1 MAENSPIIDNR
12 AERVLAF
19 MVAASI
25 GMSILA
31 LLVVMIASL
40 AGGVDLSVGVWP
52 VVAVLPLVGLPI
64 GLVFMITLFIVSAI
78 RRGRES
84 KDAAK

>member
-1 MAENSPIIDNR
+1 
-12 AERVLAF
+12 

-25 GMSILA
+25 GLSILA
-31 LLVVMIASL
+31 FLAVIIAT
-40 AGGVDLSVGVWP
+40 ATGVTNFGEGVWP
-52 VVAVLPLVGLPI
+52 VIIVLPLVGLPI
-64 GLVFMITLFIVSAI
+64 GLVFMMVLFIVSAI

>member
-1 MAENSPIIDNR
+1 
-12 AERVLAF
+12 

-31 LLVVMIASL
+31 FLAIIIATA
-40 AGGVDLSVGVWP
+40 AGVTNFGEGIWP
-52 VVAVLPLVGLPI
+52 VIIVLPLVGLPI

>member
-1 MAENSPIIDNR
+1 MAENTPIIDNR

-31 LLVVMIASL
+31 FLAIIIATA
-40 AGGVDLSVGVWP
+40 AGVTNFGEGIWP
-52 VVAVLPLVGLPI
+52 VIIVLPLVGLPI

>member
-1 MAENSPIIDNR
+1 MAKDSPIIDNR

-19 MVAASI
+19 MVAAVI
-25 GMSILA
+25 GLSILA
-31 LLVVMIASL
+31 FITIIIATV
-40 AGGVDLSVGVWP
+40 AGVTDFSVGIWP
-52 VVAVLPLVGLPI
+52 LIVTLPLVGLPI
-64 GLVFMITLFIVSAI
+64 GLVFMIVLFIVSAI

>member
-1 MAENSPIIDNR
+1 VAENTPIIDNR

-31 LLVVMIASL
+31 FLAIIIATA
-40 AGGVDLSVGVWP
+40 AGVTNFGEGIWP
-52 VVAVLPLVGLPI
+52 VIIVLPLVGLPI

>member
-1 MAENSPIIDNR
+1 
-12 AERVLAF
+12 

-52 VVAVLPLVGLPI
+52 VIAVLPLVGLPI
-64 GLVFMITLFIVSAI
+64 GIVFMITLFIVSAI

>member
-31 LLVVMIASL
+31 FLAIIIATV
-40 AGGVDLSVGVWP
+40 AGVTNFAEGVWP
-52 VVAVLPLVGLPI
+52 VIIVLPLVGLPI
-64 GLVFMITLFIVSAI
+64 GLVLMITLFIVSAI

>member
-1 MAENSPIIDNR
+1 VAENSPIIDNR

-25 GMSILA
+25 GLSILA
-31 LLVVMIASL
+31 FLAVIIATA
-40 AGGVDLSVGVWP
+40 AGVTNFGEGVWP
-52 VVAVLPLVGLPI
+52 VIIVLPLVGLPI
-64 GLVFMITLFIVSAI
+64 GLVFMIALFIVSAI

-84 KDAAK
+84 KDAVK

>member
-1 MAENSPIIDNR
+1 VAENSPIIDNR

-31 LLVVMIASL
+31 FLAIIIATV
-40 AGGVDLSVGVWP
+40 AGVTNFAEGVWP
-52 VVAVLPLVGLPI
+52 VVIVLPLVGLPI
-64 GLVFMITLFIVSAI
+64 GLVLMITLFIVSAI

>member
-52 VVAVLPLVGLPI
+52 VIAVLPLVGLPI
-64 GLVFMITLFIVSAI
+64 GIVFMITLFIVSAI

>member
-31 LLVVMIASL
+31 FLAIIIATV
-40 AGGVDLSVGVWP
+40 AGVTNFAEGIWP
-52 VVAVLPLVGLPI
+52 VIIVLPLVGLPI
-64 GLVFMITLFIVSAI
+64 GLVLMITLFIVSAI